1 MRPIDR
7 SVQIFIDLGWDAAT
21 REDAPTLPLGTNDQQ
36 RTALA
41 GLQHGTPSADVDP
54 GMLGMF
60 AIRLGVNGRRA
71 AGLAKGSDQALL
83 DCLLQRDEK
92 FALAFAERACWLW
105 ANADS
110 MSENVAVEL
119 ILKHGLEMPYTLPCL
134 EAWTVTAHQGL
145 TGQTPGRGSW
155 IPSLDD
161 LRPSFAAH
169 LRAALELGDSVD
181 GALGAVL
188 LMGVQHGLISRDEA
202 LQHAI
207 TGLDTTPKPGDRK
220 ELVRIITE
228 DLSVSDAELLD
239 RVAALVPA
247 ISLGEGPV
255 VEALAPRLISFA
267 PPEVVAEVALPA
279 LYAKTVKAKR
289 AVVEA
294 LADRND
300 LGPEQIS
307 LLADRVVELAAEKNA
322 ALAKRAQRVL
332 DGWEVIY
339 TKPAVAPIRRAPVV
353 KAKELDA
360 EEFDRVWPPDAGTA
374 SRIDDGAQVSAHW
387 EDPRASHRRLLCH
400 LTLPTGQTLKLS
412 TFTGALLSE
421 GWVLSTE
428 NERVF
433 FDGMQ
438 VVAEPFGH
446 KERNAWQRRKNKR
459 ITDEKTRSDS
469 LLGVC
474 LTDLATDGDVTIP
487 RNEVEQ
493 LVVSGQLGWAT
504 VRAVV
509 PQLIP
514 GGEWSPAR
522 AIHDLEKKLEL
533 LPALWPMLTEPL
545 VFAAEHTPVPRWVNR
560 VLDVV
565 TLYQE
570 ILAEATRRGY
580 IPADAWDGLH
590 TFASQKGSSAALKK
604 ARALSDALRSHP
616 YGASCSE
623 P

>member
-1 MRPIDR
+1 MSPIDR
-7 SVQIFIDLGWDAAT
+7 SVQIFKELGWDTVA
-21 REDAPTLPLGTNDQQ
+21 REDAPTLPLGTKDQQ

-41 GLQHGTPSADVDP
+41 GLQKGTPSVDVDL

-71 AGLAKGSDQALL
+71 AELAKGSDQALL
-83 DCLLQRDEK
+83 DCLLLRDED

-105 ANADS
+105 ANADA
-110 MSENVAVEL
+110 MSENVAVGL
-119 ILKHGLEMPYTLPCL
+119 ILTHCLEMPYTLPCL
-134 EAWTVTAHQGL
+134 EAWTVTAYQGL
-145 TGQTPGRGSW
+145 TGRAPGRNTW

-161 LRPSFAAH
+161 LHPSFSTH
-169 LRAALELGDSVD
+169 LRAALALGVSVD
-181 GALGAVL
+181 GPLGAVL

-207 TGLDTTPKPGDRK
+207 TGLDTAPKPWDRK

-228 DLSVSDAELLD
+228 DLSASDSELLD

-247 ISLGEGPV
+247 ISMGEGPV
-255 VEALAPRLISFA
+255 VEALAPRLITFA
-267 PPEVVAEVALPA
+267 PPEGVAEVALPA

-294 LADRND
+294 LAGRSD
-300 LGPEQIS
+300 LGPEQTD
-307 LLADRVVELAAEKNA
+307 LLADRLGELAAERNA
-322 ALAKRAQRVL
+322 ALAKQAQRIL
-332 DGWEVIY
+332 DGWEVVY
-339 TKPAVAPIRRAPVV
+339 TKPAVAPTRRSPKL
-353 KAKELDA
+353 KAKEFDA
-360 EEFDRVWPPDAGTA
+360 DEFNRVWPPDAGTA
-374 SRIDDGAQVSAHW
+374 SRIDDGAHISAHW
-387 EDPRASHRRLLCH
+387 EDPDASHRTLMCH
-400 LTLPTGQTLKLS
+400 LTLPTGQTVKLR
-412 TFTGALLSE
+412 TFTGDFLSE

-433 FDGMQ
+433 FDGEQ
-438 VVAEPFGH
+438 VVAEPFGN
-446 KERNAWQRRKNKR
+446 KERNAWQRRKKKR

-474 LTDLATDGDVTIP
+474 LTDLATDGDVSIP

-493 LVVSGQLGWAT
+493 LVVSGELGWAT

-509 PQLIP
+509 PQLMP
-514 GGEWSPAR
+514 GGAWSPAR
-522 AIHDLEKKLEL
+522 AIHDLEAKPEL

-545 VFAAEHTPVPRWVNR
+545 VFAAEHTPVPKWVNR

-565 TLYQE
+565 TLHQE
-570 ILAEATRRGY
+570 ILAEATRRSY

-590 TFASQKGSSAALKK
+590 AFASQKGSGAALKK
-604 ARALSDALRSHP
+604 ARALSGALRTH
-616 YGASCSE
+616 
-623 P
+623 

>member
-7 SVQIFIDLGWDAAT
+7 SVQIFKDLGWDTAA
-21 REDAPTLPLGTNDQQ
+21 REDAPILSLGTNDQQ
-36 RTALA
+36 RAALA
-41 GLQHGTPSADVDP
+41 GLQKGTPSVDVDP

-71 AGLAKGSDQALL
+71 AELAKGSDQALL
-83 DCLLQRDEK
+83 DCLLQRDED
-92 FALAFAERACWLW
+92 FALALAERACWLW
-105 ANADS
+105 ANADA
-110 MSENVAVEL
+110 MSENVAVGL

-161 LRPSFAAH
+161 LRPSFATH
-169 LRAALELGDSVD
+169 LRAALELGGSVD
-181 GALGAVL
+181 GPLGAVL
-188 LMGVQHGLISRDEA
+188 LMGVQQGLISRDDA
-202 LQHAI
+202 LQLAI
-207 TGLDTTPKPGDRK
+207 TGLDTAPKPGDRK
-220 ELVRIITE
+220 ELVRIIKE
-228 DLSVSDAELLD
+228 ELSVRDSELLD
-239 RVAALVPA
+239 RVAVLVPA
-247 ISLGEGPV
+247 ISVGEGPV

-294 LADRND
+294 LLGRKD
-300 LGPEQIS
+300 LESEQIH
-307 LLADRVVELAAEKNA
+307 LLADRVGELAVEKNA

-332 DGWEVIY
+332 DAWGVAAPE
-339 TKPAVAPIRRAPVV
+339 PAAEELPTR
-353 KAKELDA
+353 KASDSKSEEFNAEELDA
-360 EEFDRVWPPDAGTA
+360 EEFHRVWPPDAGTA
-374 SRIDDGAQVSAHW
+374 SRIDDGAQISAHW
-387 EDPRASHRRLLCH
+387 DDPHASHRRLMCH
-400 LTLPTGQTLKLS
+400 LTLPTGQTVKLS
-412 TFTGALLSE
+412 TFTGAFLSE

-433 FDGMQ
+433 FDGKQM
-438 VVAEPFGH
+438 VAEPFGN
-446 KERNAWQRRKNKR
+446 KERNAWQRRKKKR

-469 LLGVC
+469 LFGVC
-474 LTDLATDGDVTIP
+474 LTDLATDGEVTIP
-487 RNEVEQ
+487 RNDVEQ
-493 LVVSGQLGWAT
+493 LVVSGKLGWAT

-514 GGEWSPAR
+514 GGAWSPAR
-522 AIHDLEKKLEL
+522 AIHDLETKPEL
-533 LPALWPMLTEPL
+533 LPALWPMVTEPL

-565 TLYQE
+565 TVHHQ

-590 TFASQKGSSAALKK
+590 AFASQKGSSAALKK
-604 ARALSDALRSHP
+604 ARTLSDALHSHL
-616 YGASCSE
+616 
-623 P
+623 

>member
-1 MRPIDR
+1 MRPIDH
-7 SVQIFIDLGWDAAT
+7 SVQIFKDLGWDTAA
-21 REDAPTLPLGTNDQQ
+21 REDAPTLPLGTNEQQ

-41 GLQHGTPSADVDP
+41 GLQKGNPSVDVDP

-71 AGLAKGSDQALL
+71 AELAKGSDQALL
-83 DCLLQRDEK
+83 DCLLQRDEN

-105 ANADS
+105 ANVGS
-110 MSENVAVEL
+110 KSENVAVGL
-119 ILKHGLEMPYTLPCL
+119 ILKHRLEMPYTLPCL
-134 EAWTVTAHQGL
+134 EAWTVTACFAG
-145 TGQTPGRGSW
+145 TTPIRGAW

-161 LRPSFAAH
+161 LRPSFATH

-181 GALGAVL
+181 GPAGAVL
-188 LMGVQHGLISRDEA
+188 LMGVQQGLISRDDA
-202 LQHAI
+202 LQLAI
-207 TGLDTTPKPGDRK
+207 TGLDTAPRPGDRK

-228 DLSVSDAELLD
+228 ELSVSDSELLD
-239 RVAALVPA
+239 RVVALVPA
-247 ISLGEGPV
+247 ISTGEGPV

-279 LYAKTVKAKR
+279 LYAKTAKAKR

-300 LGPEQIS
+300 LGPEQIP

-332 DGWEVIY
+332 DGWKVIY
-339 TKPAVAPIRRAPVV
+339 TKPAVAPTRRAPDV

-360 EEFDRVWPPDAGTA
+360 KEFDRVWPAEAGTA
-374 SRIDDGAQVSAHW
+374 SRVDDGGRISAHW
-387 EDPRASHRRLLCH
+387 DDPHASHRTLMCH
-400 LTLPTGQTLKLS
+400 LTLPTGQTVKLR
-412 TFTGALLSE
+412 TFKGDFLSE

-433 FDGMQ
+433 FDGKQ
-438 VVAEPFGH
+438 VVAEPFGN
-446 KERNAWQRRKNKR
+446 KERNAWQRRKKKR

-469 LLGVC
+469 LFGVC
-474 LTDLATDGDVTIP
+474 LTDLATDDDVTNP
-487 RNEVEQ
+487 RNKVEQ

-509 PQLIP
+509 PQLLP
-514 GGEWSPAR
+514 GGAWSPAR
-522 AIHDLEKKLEL
+522 AIHDLEKKPEL

-570 ILAEATRRGY
+570 ILAEATRRGH

-590 TFASQKGSSAALKK
+590 AFASQKGSSAALKK
-604 ARALSDALRSHP
+604 ARTLSDAFHMHF
-616 YGASCSE
+616 
-623 P
+623 

>member
-1 MRPIDR
+1 MSPIDR
-7 SVQIFIDLGWDAAT
+7 SVQIFKEHGWDTAA
-21 REDAPTLPLGTNDQQ
+21 REDAPTLPLGTKDQQ

-41 GLQHGTPSADVDP
+41 GLQKGTPRVDVDL

-71 AGLAKGSDQALL
+71 AELAKGSDQALL

-110 MSENVAVEL
+110 MSENVAVGL
-119 ILKHGLEMPYTLPCL
+119 ILKHRLDMPYTLPCL
-134 EAWTVTAHQGL
+134 EAWTVTACQGL
-145 TGQTPGRGSW
+145 AGSAPGRDTW

-161 LRPSFAAH
+161 LRPSFATH
-169 LRAALELGDSVD
+169 LRAALALGVSVD
-181 GALGAVL
+181 GPLGAVL
-188 LMGVQHGLISRDEA
+188 PMGVQQGLISRDEA

-207 TGLDTTPKPGDRK
+207 TGLDTAPKPWGRK

-228 DLSVSDAELLD
+228 DLSASDSELLD
-239 RVAALVPA
+239 RVAALVLA
-247 ISLGEGPV
+247 ISMGEGPV

-294 LADRND
+294 LAGRSD
-300 LGPEQIS
+300 LGPEQTD
-307 LLADRVVELAAEKNA
+307 LLADRLGELAAERNT
-322 ALAKRAQRVL
+322 ALAKQAQRIL
-332 DGWEVIY
+332 DGWEVVY
-339 TKPAVAPIRRAPVV
+339 TKPAVAPTRRAPKF
-353 KAKELDA
+353 KAKEFDA
-360 EEFDRVWPPDAGTA
+360 DEFNRVWPADAGTA
-374 SRIDDGAQVSAHW
+374 SRIDDGAHISAHW
-387 EDPRASHRRLLCH
+387 EDPDASHRTLMCH
-400 LTLPTGQTLKLS
+400 LTLPTGQTVKLR
-412 TFTGALLSE
+412 TFTGDFLSE

-433 FDGMQ
+433 FDGER
-438 VVAEPFGH
+438 VVAEPFGN
-446 KERNAWQRRKNKR
+446 KERNAWQRRKKKR
-459 ITDEKTRSDS
+459 ITDQKTRSDS
-469 LLGVC
+469 LFGVC
-474 LTDLATDGDVTIP
+474 LTDLATDGDVSIP

-493 LVVSGQLGWAT
+493 LVVSGELGWAT

-509 PQLIP
+509 TQLIP
-514 GGEWSPAR
+514 GGAWSPAR
-522 AIHDLEKKLEL
+522 AIQDLETKPEL

-545 VFAAEHTPVPRWVNR
+545 VFAAEHTPVPKWVNR

-565 TLYQE
+565 TLHQE

-590 TFASQKGSSAALKK
+590 AFASQKGSSVALKK
-604 ARALSDALRSHP
+604 ARALSDALRSH
-616 YGASCSE
+616 
-623 P
+623 

>member
-7 SVQIFIDLGWDAAT
+7 SVQIFKDLGWDTAA
-21 REDAPTLPLGTNDQQ
+21 REDAPILSLGTNDQQ

-41 GLQHGTPSADVDP
+41 GLQKGAPSVDVDP

-71 AGLAKGSDQALL
+71 AELAKGSDQALL
-83 DCLLQRDEK
+83 DCLLQRDED

-105 ANADS
+105 ANADA
-110 MSENVAVEL
+110 MSENVAVGL

-161 LRPSFAAH
+161 LRPSFATH
-169 LRAALELGDSVD
+169 LRAALELGGSVD
-181 GALGAVL
+181 GPLGAVL
-188 LMGVQHGLISRDEA
+188 LMGVQQGLISRDDA
-202 LQHAI
+202 LQLAI
-207 TGLDTTPKPGDRK
+207 TGLDTAPKPGDRK
-220 ELVRIITE
+220 ELVRIIKE
-228 DLSVSDAELLD
+228 ELSVRDSELLD
-239 RVAALVPA
+239 RVAVLVPA
-247 ISLGEGPV
+247 ISVGEGPV
-255 VEALAPRLISFA
+255 VGALAPRLISFA

-294 LADRND
+294 LLGRKD
-300 LGPEQIS
+300 LESEQIH
-307 LLADRVVELAAEKNA
+307 LLADRVGELAVEKNA
-322 ALAKRAQRVL
+322 ALVKRAQRVL
-332 DGWEVIY
+332 DAWGVAAPE
-339 TKPAVAPIRRAPVV
+339 PAAEELPTR
-353 KAKELDA
+353 KAADSKSEEFNA
-360 EEFDRVWPPDAGTA
+360 EEFDPEEFNRVWPPDAGTA
-374 SRIDDGAQVSAHW
+374 SRIDDGAQISAHW
-387 EDPRASHRRLLCH
+387 DDPHASHRRLMCH
-400 LTLPTGQTLKLS
+400 LTLPTGQTVKLR
-412 TFTGALLSE
+412 TFKGDFLSE

-433 FDGMQ
+433 FDGEQ
-438 VVAEPFGH
+438 VVVEPFGN
-446 KERNAWQRRKNKR
+446 KERNAWQRRKKKR

-469 LLGVC
+469 LLGVR
-474 LTDLATDGDVTIP
+474 LTDLATDGDATIP
-487 RNEVEQ
+487 RTEVEQ
-493 LVVSGQLGWAT
+493 LVVSGKLGWAT

-514 GGEWSPAR
+514 GGAWSPAR
-522 AIHDLEKKLEL
+522 AIHDLETKPEL

-560 VLDVV
+560 VLDVAI
-565 TLYQE
+565 LHHQ

-580 IPADAWDGLH
+580 IPADAWDGLRA
-590 TFASQKGSSAALKK
+590 FASQKGSSAALKK
-604 ARALSDALRSHP
+604 ARTLSDALHSHL
-616 YGASCSE
+616 
-623 P
+623 

>member
-7 SVQIFIDLGWDAAT
+7 SVQIFKDLGWDTAA
-21 REDAPTLPLGTNDQQ
+21 REDAPTLPLGTNEQQ

-41 GLQHGTPSADVDP
+41 GLQKGNPSVDVDP

-71 AGLAKGSDQALL
+71 AELAKGSDQALL

-105 ANADS
+105 ANVGS
-110 MSENVAVEL
+110 KSENVAVGL

-134 EAWTVTAHQGL
+134 EAWTVTACNGFAG
-145 TGQTPGRGSW
+145 TTPIRGAW

-161 LRPSFAAH
+161 LRPSFATH

-181 GALGAVL
+181 GPSGAVL
-188 LMGVQHGLISRDEA
+188 LMGVQQGLISRDDA
-202 LQHAI
+202 LQLAI
-207 TGLDTTPKPGDRK
+207 TGLDTAPRPGDRK

-228 DLSVSDAELLD
+228 ELSVSDSELLD
-239 RVAALVPA
+239 RVVALVPA
-247 ISLGEGPV
+247 ISTGEGPV

-279 LYAKTVKAKR
+279 LYAKTAKAKR

-300 LGPEQIS
+300 LGPEQIP

-332 DGWEVIY
+332 DGWKVIY
-339 TKPAVAPIRRAPVV
+339 TKPAVAPTRRAPDV

-360 EEFDRVWPPDAGTA
+360 KEFDRVWPAEAGTA
-374 SRIDDGAQVSAHW
+374 SRVDDGGRISAHW
-387 EDPRASHRRLLCH
+387 DDPHASHRTLMCH
-400 LTLPTGQTLKLS
+400 LTLPTGQTVKLR
-412 TFTGALLSE
+412 TFKGDFLSE

-433 FDGMQ
+433 FDGKQ
-438 VVAEPFGH
+438 VVAEPFGN
-446 KERNAWQRRKNKR
+446 KERNAWQRRKKKR

-469 LLGVC
+469 LFGVC
-474 LTDLATDGDVTIP
+474 LTDLATDDDVTNP
-487 RNEVEQ
+487 RNKVEQ

-509 PQLIP
+509 PQLLP
-514 GGEWSPAR
+514 GGAWSPAR
-522 AIHDLEKKLEL
+522 AIHDLEKKPEL

-570 ILAEATRRGY
+570 ILAEATRCGH

-590 TFASQKGSSAALKK
+590 AFASQKGSSAALKK
-604 ARALSDALRSHP
+604 ARTLSDAFHMHF
-616 YGASCSE
+616 
-623 P
+623 

>member
-1 MRPIDR
+1 MRPIDH
-7 SVQIFIDLGWDAAT
+7 SVQIFRDLGWDTAT
-21 REDAPTLPLGTNDQQ
+21 REDAPTLPLGTKDQQ

-41 GLQHGTPSADVDP
+41 GLQKGTPSVDVDP

-71 AGLAKGSDQALL
+71 AELAKGPDQALL

-110 MSENVAVEL
+110 MTENVAVGL
-119 ILKHGLEMPYTLPCL
+119 ILKHGLEMPYRLPCL
-134 EAWTVTAHQGL
+134 VAWTVTAHQGL
-145 TGQTPGRGSW
+145 TGTTPIRGAW

-161 LRPSFAAH
+161 LRPSFATH

-181 GALGAVL
+181 GPSGAVL
-188 LMGVQHGLISRDEA
+188 LMGVQQGLISRDDA
-202 LQHAI
+202 LQLAI
-207 TGLDTTPKPGDRK
+207 TGLDTAPRPGDRK

-228 DLSVSDAELLD
+228 ELSVSDSELLD
-239 RVAALVPA
+239 RVVALVPA
-247 ISLGEGPV
+247 ISTGEGPV

-267 PPEVVAEVALPA
+267 PPEVVAELALPA

-294 LADRND
+294 LAGRKD
-300 LGPEQIS
+300 LESEQVH
-307 LLADRVVELAAEKNA
+307 LLSDRVGELAVEKNA

-332 DGWEVIY
+332 DGWKVIY
-339 TKPAVAPIRRAPVV
+339 TKPAVAPTRRAPDV

-360 EEFDRVWPPDAGTA
+360 KEFDRVWPAEAGTA
-374 SRIDDGAQVSAHW
+374 SRVDDGARISAHW
-387 EDPRASHRRLLCH
+387 EDPDASHRRLLCH
-400 LTLPTGQTLKLS
+400 LTLPTGQNLKLS
-412 TFTGALLSE
+412 TFTGAFLSE
-421 GWVLSTE
+421 GWVLTTE

-433 FDGMQ
+433 FDGKQ
-438 VVAEPFGH
+438 VVAEPFGN
-446 KERNAWQRRKNKR
+446 KERNAWQRRKKKR

-469 LLGVC
+469 LFGVC
-474 LTDLATDGDVTIP
+474 LTDLATDDDVTNP
-487 RNEVEQ
+487 RNKVEQ

-509 PQLIP
+509 PQLLP
-514 GGEWSPAR
+514 GGAWSPAR
-522 AIHDLEKKLEL
+522 AIHDLEKKPEL

-570 ILAEATRRGY
+570 ILAEATRRGH

-590 TFASQKGSSAALKK
+590 AFASQKGSSAALKK
-604 ARALSDALRSHP
+604 ARTLSDAFHMHF
-616 YGASCSE
+616 
-623 P
+623 